1 MGGEGSRRVW
11 FVDTASLLTM
21 AVDPAIEAEILAEI
35 GSDTVVII
43 DVVAD
48 ELELRV
54 KDPATAALAS
64 IAGSRLPAT
73 WRELST
79 EKFVSVDAIM
89 KIQERVADGRVLAHD
104 RQHWAES
111 VIIALCERSRTDTY
125 TMLLSEDYDARRVA
139 HTVDRLTAL
148 SVHRVLYER
157 VQAGF
162 LDADVAAELTEKIK
176 EARRGPDVA
185 ADDFRFRTPRKL
197 GRVGQP

>member
-1 MGGEGSRRVW
+1 VW

-54 KDPATAALAS
+54 KDPVTASLAS
-64 IAGSRLPAT
+64 VALSRLPAT

-79 EKFVSVDAIM
+79 ERFVSIDAVM
-89 KIQERVADGRVLAHD
+89 KVQERVADGRVLAHD

-111 VIIALCERSRTDTY
+111 VSSPSASDP
-125 TMLLSEDYDARRVA
+125 
-139 HTVDRLTAL
+139 
-148 SVHRVLYER
+148 
-157 VQAGF
+157 
-162 LDADVAAELTEKIK
+162 
-176 EARRGPDVA
+176 GP
-185 ADDFRFRTPRKL
+185 TPTRCC
-197 GRVGQP
+197 